1 MIKIV
6 NNLTYSENG
15 LEEAKNILVE
25 INGFNA
31 WFNDFHVL
39 KDVCIGFR
47 EKRINCIIGPSGSGK
62 STLIRSINRINDDVD
77 GFLYQG
83 DIHFNGDIHGR
94 SIYHKDV
101 DVNRLRTKVG
111 MVFQKPC
118 VFPKSIYENA
128 LFGVKH
134 LKKLSKHEKFQIV
147 EENLNAVSLWK
158 EVSNRLHEK
167 ATTLSIGQQQ
177 RLCIARTLAVKP
189 TVILLDEPTSSLD
202 PVSTYAIEK
211 LMLQLKEYYTIVFIT
226 HNIVQAKRI
235 ADYLVFMCE
244 GQVIEE
250 GTKEKLFSNPD
261 KQQTRDYLSN
271 EYCEC

>member
-6 NNLTYSENG
+6 NKFTCPEQE
-15 LEEAKNILVE
+15 LEEPENILVE
-25 INGFNA
+25 IKNFNV

-39 KDVCIGFR
+39 KDICVRFR
-47 EKRINCIIGPSGSGK
+47 EKSINCIIGPSGSGK
-62 STLIRSINRINDDVD
+62 STLIRSVNRINDDID
-77 GFLYQG
+77 GFIHHG
-83 DIHFNGDIHGR
+83 DVHFNGYTRGR
-94 SIYHKDV
+94 SIYHKDI
-101 DVNRLRTKVG
+101 DVNNLRTKVG

-118 VFPKSIYENA
+118 VFPKSIYENT
-128 LFGVKH
+128 LLGVKY
-134 LKKLSKHEKFQIV
+134 LKKHSKQEKLQIV

-158 EVSNRLHEK
+158 EVSSRLHEK

-211 LMLQLKEYYTIVFIT
+211 LMLQLKEQYTIIFIT

-261 KQQTRDYLSN
+261 KQQTKDYLSN

>member
-1 MIKIV
+1 MIRIANK
-6 NNLTYSENG
+6 LTYFEKG
-15 LEEAKNILVE
+15 LEESENIVVE
-25 INGFNA
+25 IKGFNA

-39 KDVCIGFR
+39 KDVCAGFR
-47 EKRINCIIGPSGSGK
+47 EKSINCIIGPSGSGK

-77 GFLYQG
+77 GFLYEG
-83 DIHFNGDIHGR
+83 DVLFNGYNHGR
-94 SIYHKDV
+94 SVYHKDV
-101 DVNRLRTKVG
+101 DVNHLRTKVG

-128 LFGVKH
+128 LLGVKY
-134 LKKLSKHEKFQIV
+134 LRKLSKREKLQIV
-147 EENLNAVSLWK
+147 EENLSAVSLWK
-158 EVSNRLHEK
+158 EVSARLHEK

-211 LMLQLKEYYTIVFIT
+211 LMLRLKEKYTIIFIT

-250 GTKEKLFSNPD
+250 GTREKMFASPD
-261 KQQTRDYLSN
+261 KRQTKDYLSG

>member
-6 NNLTYSENG
+6 NKLTYPEKELEESENIIIG
-15 LEEAKNILVE
+15 IKD
-25 INGFNA
+25 FNA

-39 KDVCIGFR
+39 KDVCVGFR
-47 EKRINCIIGPSGSGK
+47 EKSINCIIGPSGSGK

-77 GFLYQG
+77 GFIHQG
-83 DIHFNGDIHGR
+83 DVLFNGHIHGR

-101 DVNRLRTKVG
+101 DVNHLRTKVG

-128 LFGVKH
+128 LLGVKY
-134 LKKLSKHEKFQIV
+134 LKKLSKHEKLRIV

-211 LMLQLKEYYTIVFIT
+211 LMLQLKEQYTIIFIT

-261 KQQTRDYLSN
+261 KQQTKDYLSN

>member
-6 NNLTYSENG
+6 NKLTYSERE
-15 LEEAKNILVE
+15 LEESEDISIE

-39 KDVCIGFR
+39 KDICIGFR
-47 EKRINCIIGPSGSGK
+47 EKSINCIIGPSGSGK

-77 GFLYQG
+77 GFVHHG
-83 DIHFNGDIHGR
+83 DIHFNGYVRGR

-101 DVNRLRTKVG
+101 DANHLRTNIG

-128 LFGVKH
+128 LFGVKY
-134 LKKLSKHEKFQIV
+134 LKKLSKHEKLEIV
-147 EENLNAVSLWK
+147 EKNLKAVSLWK

-177 RLCIARTLAVKP
+177 RLCIARTLAVAP

-211 LMLQLKEYYTIVFIT
+211 LMLQLKEHYTIIFIT

-250 GTKEKLFSNPD
+250 GTKDKLFSNPGR
-261 KQQTRDYLSN
+261 QQTRDYLSN
-271 EYCEC
+271 EFCEC

>member
-6 NNLTYSENG
+6 NKLRYSEKVF
-15 LEEAKNILVE
+15 EEPENIIVE
-25 INGFNA
+25 IKDFNA

-39 KDVCIGFR
+39 KDVCVGFR
-47 EKRINCIIGPSGSGK
+47 GNSINCIIGPSGSGK

-77 GFLYQG
+77 GFIHQG
-83 DIHFNGDIHGR
+83 GVFFNGHIPGR

-101 DVNRLRTKVG
+101 DVNHLRTKVG

-118 VFPKSIYENA
+118 VFPKSVYENA
-128 LFGVKH
+128 LLGVKY
-134 LKKLSKHEKFQIV
+134 LKKLSKHEKLKII
-147 EENLNAVSLWK
+147 EENLHAVSLWK

-211 LMLQLKEYYTIVFIT
+211 LMLQLKEYYTIIFIT

-244 GQVIEE
+244 GQVIEV
-250 GTKEKLFSNPD
+250 GTKEKLFTNPD
-261 KQQTRDYLSN
+261 KQQTKDYLSN